1 MNSKIDLDALRK
13 EIEVTNSKWS
23 SAVNSG
29 DPSAIEECLDEGA
42 IYLGPG
48 APAIFGK
55 DAVVAEAK
63 TWIEAGAT
71 NESFE
76 IIEVFGDGDIAY
88 QVGAYSIDYPQED
101 GSLETDRGKF
111 VDIFRRQEDG
121 SWKARV
127 SILNSDSE

>member
-13 EIEVTNSKWS
+13 EIEVANSKWS
-23 SAVNSG
+23 GAVNSG
-29 DPSAIEECLDEGA
+29 DPSAIEECLDKDA
-42 IYLGPG
+42 MYLGPG

-88 QVGAYSIDYPQED
+88 QVGTYSLDYPQED